1 MDLNSLNMVCVL
13 HFTIA
18 NFERNLALFS
28 VLDVSSL
35 AKAGSIR
42 GFEEPTLIK
51 SLNSKFDFIFPQT
64 NWDFHTVK
72 WDMERG
78 GLCAKT
84 SGPENGLPLTPQNHS
99 HRAAASQR
107 CLLCCCILEH
117 YHL

>member
-51 SLNSKFDFIFPQT
+51 SLNSKFDFGTTYFPS
-64 NWDFHTVK
+64 NK
-72 WDMERG
+72 L
-78 GLCAKT
+78 GL
-84 SGPENGLPLTPQNHS
+84 S
-99 HRAAASQR
+99 HRQMGHGAGRAVGQNFRSREWPAPHASKPFT
-107 CLLCCCILEH
+107 
-117 YHL
+117 